1 MNKTVSNI
9 LNHLYFSPSLVQ
21 WVIFDILTRKYWS
34 TCHTLTILIKNTHFI
49 MSKCWIISKHSR
61 KTHFWNIILKYPP
74 HLTSGIMVYTLI
86 KRNFDV
92 ERVFYRWDH
101 LNVNFYQ
108 KWNNFDLKN
117 TLFYHR
123 IKLLKWQNYLFYIC
137 FIKELHV
144 KCNFW
149 LHYPM

>member
-101 LNVNFYQ
+101 LNVNFI
-108 KWNNFDLKN
+108 KN
-117 TLFYHR
+117 EIILTSKTPFFIIEL
-123 IKLLKWQNYLFYIC
+123 NYSNDKIIF
-137 FIKELHV
+137 FIYVL
-144 KCNFW
+144 
-149 LHYPM
+149 